1 MSVFYQHILTVETSG
16 RGTIDITARIEE
28 RVKKSQLDIGL
39 CHLFIK
45 HTSASLIICEN
56 ADPQVRKDLENYLV
70 RLIPDGDLLFLHN
83 DEGKDDMPAHVRTV
97 LTETQLSIPITKGRL
112 ALGTWQGVFLYEHR
126 LMPHQRN
133 IVITTYGASSG
144 K

>member
-1 MSVFYQHILTVETSG
+1 MSVFYQHTLTIDTNG
-16 RGTIDITARIEE
+16 RGTLDITARIEAF
-28 RVKKSQLDIGL
+28 VKKSQLDIGI

-70 RLIPDGDLLFLHN
+70 RLIPDGDPLFLHN

-97 LTETQLSIPITKGRL
+97 LTQTQLSIPISKGSL
-112 ALGTWQGVFLYEHR
+112 ALGTWQGIYLYEHR
-126 LMPHQRN
+126 LAPHSRE
-133 IVITTYGASSG
+133 IVVTLNGRQL
-144 K
+144 